1 MAVWASV
8 KMSALGRGL
17 RLDAE
22 YYQPYLLKYERQLAK
37 GPFPVRPLGELVRDG
52 YRVVYENTEIS
63 EREAGETPA
72 DCVRFLQAADLNAG
86 FPNITTD
93 GMGWVPRA
101 DWDRYTKGR
110 IIPGE
115 LLIEVKG
122 LARKVAIVPDDFP
135 PETLVTGSVFK
146 LQTREDRLDPYFLLT
161 YLLSSF
167 GVGFRF
173 RCLTNTLIG
182 FVNKE
187 ELYDIPTPVPPMA
200 MQKKVADLARASV
213 AKWRSASGSMAAA
226 EARLMEAVGL
236 DRLDLSPQKCYTR
249 RFRDLEAEA
258 RFDAEYFNPKYQ
270 RIIKKLRAG
279 GRTLADVAPLA
290 QRPFDPA
297 LRPKGSTFRYIEIGS
312 LTGDGEAEA
321 ETLDVADAPSRA
333 RWIAKPGDIITALVG
348 AERRLSAHIRDDQD
362 GCACSSGFAVLTPKS
377 GEDGIEPEVLLTYLR
392 VPVISEIIA
401 VHQTGTILTSV
412 PVDRLMRIPI
422 IVPDTRTRKAVVA
435 KVQEAMTARAEAARL
450 LEQAKTT
457 VEALIARQPHP
468 AYSVSC
474 PPQTTNARTSDA
486 S

>member
-22 YYQPYLLKYERQLAK
+22 YYQPYLLRYERMLAK
-37 GPFPVRPLGELVRDG
+37 APFPVKPLGELVRDG
-52 YRVVYENTEIS
+52 YRVVYENTEII
-63 EREAGETPA
+63 EGEAGDPPP
-72 DCVRFLQAADLNAG
+72 DCVRFLQAADINSG
-86 FPNITTD
+86 FPNISTD
-93 GMGWVPRA
+93 GMGWVSRA

-146 LQTREDRLDPYFLLT
+146 LQTRAEQLDPYFLLT

-182 FVNKE
+182 FVNKD
-187 ELYDIPTPVPPMA
+187 ELYDISTPVPPLA
-200 MQKKVADLARASV
+200 VQRAVATLAHKSI
-213 AKWRSASGSMAAA
+213 AKWRTASLSMAAA
-226 EARLMEAVGL
+226 EAQLMAALGL
-236 DRLDLSPQKCYTR
+236 DRLDISPQKCYTR
-249 RFRDLEAEA
+249 HFRELQGEA

-270 RIIKKLRAG
+270 RIIKKLRNG
-279 GRTLADVAPLA
+279 GRTLADVAPLSD
-290 QRPFDPA
+290 RPFDPS

-321 ETLDVADAPSRA
+321 ETLDVAEAPSRA
-333 RWIAKPGDIITALVG
+333 TWIVKPGDVITSTVRPI
-348 AERRLSAHIRDDQD
+348 RRLSALVRDDQE
-362 GCACSSGFAVLTPKS
+362 GCVCSSGFAALTPRP
-377 GEDGIEPEVLLTYLR
+377 GPDGIEPEVLLTYLR
-392 VPVISEIIA
+392 LPIICEILDLHTTASMYPAI
-401 VHQTGTILTSV
+401 

-422 IVPDTRTRKAVVA
+422 LVPDTTARKAVAA
-435 KVQEAMTARAEAARL
+435 KVQEAMTARRSAAQL
-450 LEQAKTT
+450 LEQAKVM
-457 VEALIARQPHP
+457 VEDLIGDGSGGPPP
-468 AYSVSC
+468 AW
-474 PPQTTNARTSDA
+474 TNTSRR
-486 S
+486 